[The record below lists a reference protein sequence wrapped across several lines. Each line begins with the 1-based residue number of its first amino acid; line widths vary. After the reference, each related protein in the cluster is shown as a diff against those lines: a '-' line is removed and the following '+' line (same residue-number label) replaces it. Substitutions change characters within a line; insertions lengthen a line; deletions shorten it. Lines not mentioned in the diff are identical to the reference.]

1 MSDLKVCASCTNTQ
15 QLKQCSRCKTVAY
28 CSSACQRAHWQ
39 THKPL
44 CQFKVT
50 LPSGSQATPSNDA
63 LSILRTVSDPGT
75 RQKLRKASSV
85 VHQTSNI
92 SELRLSVFSLLSARD
107 LLRVQRACRSW
118 YMTIATEKKL
128 QQRMFFTAGP
138 GELIMPARKGS
149 PSIIRFRDR
158 PTKLL
163 LTPPQVAK
171 PLRHSTRTTLA
182 NAKLSPWSRT

>member
-1 MSDLKVCASCTNTQ
+1 MSDLKVCASCTNIQ
-15 QLKQCSRCKTVAY
+15 ELKQCSRCKTVAY

-44 CQFKVT
+44 CQFEVT
-50 LPSGSQATPSNDA
+50 LPSGNQTTPSSDA
-63 LSILRTVSDPGT
+63 LSILRSVSDPGT
-75 RQKLRKASSV
+75 KQRLKKASSV
-85 VHQTSNI
+85 IQETFNI
-92 SELRLSVFSLLSARD
+92 PELRLSVFSLLPARD

-138 GELIMPARKGS
+138 SELIMPARKGC
-149 PSIIRFRDR
+149 PSITRFRAR

-163 LTPPQVAK
+163 LTPSQVAK
-171 PLRHSTRTTLA
+171 PLRHSTRITLG